1 MRVMDG
7 RRQTQNGARE
17 LKTRSAIMR
26 ALSVKS
32 RRTGSGAYR
41 RRRSDVPVVK
51 YSIRVVNRGAKKK
64 LEQGSIIL
72 DSVPGCR
79 AVSA

>member
-1 MRVMDG
+1 MNG
-7 RRQTQNGARE
+7 RRKTQRETRE

-26 ALSVKS
+26 AMHVKN

-41 RRRSDVPVVK
+41 RRRRRSDVQVIK
-51 YSIRVVNRGAKKK
+51 YSIRVVNRGAKKQI
-64 LEQGSIIL
+64 ERGPIIL

-79 AVSA
+79 LASA